1 MWYYLCKICHKSGEK
16 SRQAEK
22 REKTV
27 MKYASNN
34 IRNILI
40 AGHAGSGKTTLTEAL
55 VYFSGASER
64 MGRVEDGAT
73 ISDFDP
79 EEAKRKASLSASVVP
94 VEYGG
99 VKYNLIDAPGLFDF
113 EAGEYE
119 GIRAAESVLVCVSGR
134 SGVTVGAEKA
144 FQLARKNGKATMVFV
159 TKSDLEHSNYFQM
172 LEPNLI
178 FMSSRIWK

>member
-1 MWYYLCKICHKSGEK
+1 
-16 SRQAEK
+16 
-22 REKTV
+22 

-55 VYFSGASER
+55 VYFSGAAER
-64 MGRVEDGAT
+64 MGRVEDGTT

-94 VEYGG
+94 VEYEGI
-99 VKYNLIDAPGLFDF
+99 KYNLIDAPGLFDF

-119 GIRAAESVLVCVSGR
+119 GASAPPRACWWWCPAAAASPWVPKKPSSWPARTTRPLWSLFPSATWRTPTTSR
-134 SGVTVGAEKA
+134 SWRT
-144 FQLARKNGKATMVFV
+144 
-159 TKSDLEHSNYFQM
+159 
-172 LEPNLI
+172 
-178 FMSSRIWK
+178 

>member
-1 MWYYLCKICHKSGEK
+1 
-16 SRQAEK
+16 
-22 REKTV
+22 

-55 VYFSGASER
+55 VYFSGAAER
-64 MGRVEDGAT
+64 MGRVEDGTT

-94 VEYGG
+94 VEYEGI
-99 VKYNLIDAPGLFDF
+99 KYNLIDAPGLFDF

-119 GIRAAESVLVCVSGR
+119 GIRAAERAGVCFRPQRRDRGR
-134 SGVTVGAEKA
+134 GKPSSWP
-144 FQLARKNGKATMVFV
+144 ARTARPPWCSSPSATWKMP
-159 TKSDLEHSNYFQM
+159 TT
-172 LEPNLI
+172 
-178 FMSSRIWK
+178 SRS

>member
-99 VKYNLIDAPGLFDF
+99 GKYNLIDAPGLFDF
-113 EAGEYE
+113 
-119 GIRAAESVLVCVSGR
+119 
-134 SGVTVGAEKA
+134 
-144 FQLARKNGKATMVFV
+144 
-159 TKSDLEHSNYFQM
+159 
-172 LEPNLI
+172 
-178 FMSSRIWK
+178 